1 MPGTLPS
8 ALYECHLPNLTAHL
22 LWVHLLS
29 HFTDENTEARGSET
43 VASEELQP
51 ARHIGFYGA
60 SPGSLSQCAPFF
72 PLPVFS

>member
-1 MPGTLPS
+1 M
-8 ALYECHLPNLTAHL
+8 LYTNVIFQTSPHL

-51 ARHIGFYGA
+51 ARHIGFHGA